1 MEAFENVNKKFGF
14 GCMRLPMKG
23 DKVDTEEFSKMVDTF
38 IENGFNYFD
47 TAHGYLGG
55 LSETAIKECLTSRYP
70 RDQYILTDKLTNFFF
85 KKEEDIRPFFESQ
98 LEACGVDYFDYY
110 LMHAQSADNFAFFK
124 KCHAYETALE
134 LKKEGKI
141 RHFGISFH
149 DRANVLEQIL
159 KEYPQIE
166 AVQIQFNYLDYEDPA
181 VESRKCYEVCCKYGK
196 PVIVMEPVKG
206 GNLVKLPDEA
216 RAVFDKL
223 HGGSPAGYAIRFAA
237 GFDGIRMVLSGMS
250 SLEQMEDNISYMKD
264 FQPLSKEEQEA
275 VQKVTEIFQSQ
286 NMIQCTACRYCTAG
300 CPKHI
305 SIPDLFAC
313 MNAKKIF
320 HDWNTDYYYNN
331 VHTVNNGKASDC
343 IKCGKCEKACPQ
355 HLPIRKLL
363 EDVAEEFEKGNE

>member
-149 DRANVLEQIL
+149 DRADVLEQIL

-206 GNLVKLPDEA
+206 GNLAKLPDEA